1 MSLDKD
7 TIEWATNRVL
17 SAKYRGIIE
26 GDQASEIIQMLE
38 DPDYTPG
45 GEEDDDEYAEDEED
59 EDNDEEE

>member
-45 GEEDDDEYAEDEED
+45 GEEDDEYAEDEED